1 MTVDS
6 LKPVSS
12 IRGHKMRIRS
22 ETVPHCVSRKNFFS
36 NRVAFAWNSL
46 PIRCVESVSI
56 NQFKAC
62 IDNKDIVILERIL
75 VDMKKIKTFY

>member
-1 MTVDS
+1 
-6 LKPVSS
+6 
-12 IRGHKMRIRS
+12 MRIRS

-62 IDNKDIVILERIL
+62 IDNKDIVILQRIL